1 MGGGGGVVLTQGLS
15 LSKLFG
21 TIKHYRYNS
30 LKIVNYP
37 MGRVAYFFL
46 FEGTS
51 FHVSLNL

>member
-1 MGGGGGVVLTQGLS
+1 MGGGVVVFSQGLS